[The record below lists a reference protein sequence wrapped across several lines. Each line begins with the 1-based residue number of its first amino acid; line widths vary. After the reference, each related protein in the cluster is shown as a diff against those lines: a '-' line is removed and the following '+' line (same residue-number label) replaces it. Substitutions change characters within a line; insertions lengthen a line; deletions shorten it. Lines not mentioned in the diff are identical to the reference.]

1 MLTHSLDLCY
11 HCLKRKATKLINLL
25 LLLLYF
31 IIIIII
37 IIIFIIII
45 IIIVIIIIIISSIN
59 KRVFKKFLW
68 VDKVTIFK
76 K

>member
-25 LLLLYF
+25 LLLLLLYF
-31 IIIIII
+31 
-37 IIIFIIII
+37 III
-45 IIIVIIIIIISSIN
+45 IIIVIIIIIIN

>member
-37 IIIFIIII
+37 III
-45 IIIVIIIIIISSIN
+45 IVIIIIIISIN